1 MSLRFRDATLEDVP
15 QIAALQNAAAG
26 ALVAQFGDGP
36 WGGPFSE
43 RGVALALRH
52 ARLRV
57 GVEAKRI
64 VCCLRLAQ
72 KKPWAIDV
80 AHFTPATRA
89 LYLTNMAVAVAHQR
103 KGVGR
108 HALDDAKTIVR
119 EWPAQSIR
127 LDAWDAPAGAGGFY
141 EACGFISRG
150 AVVYRGTPLRYYE
163 WLIEQDSAP
172 AHDGSLL
179 RAD

>member
-1 MSLRFRDATLEDVP
+1 MPLRFRDATPDDVP
-15 QIAALQNAAAG
+15 QIAALQNATAG

-43 RGVALALRH
+43 RGVALAMRH
-52 ARLRV
+52 ARFRV
-57 GVEAKRI
+57 GVDAKRL

-80 AHFTPATRA
+80 AHFTTVPRA

-103 KGVGR
+103 TGVGR
-108 HALDDAKTIVR
+108 RALDDARAIMR
-119 EWPAQSIR
+119 AWPAHAIR

-141 EACGFISRG
+141 EACGFSSCG
-150 AVVYRGTPLRYYE
+150 AVQYRGTPLRYYE
-163 WLIEQDSAP
+163 WLIEPASAP
-172 AHDGSLL
+172 GN
-179 RAD
+179 